1 MKYGALNLLRSWWS
15 PQVPQPQSTQR
26 ACCVG
31 DCARSPV
38 LVVAR
43 HGRSETLMCLGHA
56 REWVASDECR
66 AIARD
71 NAPGNVADVERW
83 TPQGNSLAAFSPFQV
98 ELQ

>member
-1 MKYGALNLLRSWWS
+1 M
-15 PQVPQPQSTQR
+15 
-26 ACCVG
+26 CV
-31 DCARSPV
+31 
-38 LVVAR
+38 
-43 HGRSETLMCLGHA
+43 GHA

-83 TPQGNSLAAFSPFQV
+83 TPQGDSRAGFNPFQV